1 MEHLCI
7 IHHAFT
13 QAVHFKSVKQ
23 FPLGWWSSHSRS
35 KVKTLTVCCV
45 DLSQS
50 HCLCFVP
57 KQTSPTPSSTSPL
70 PQWNEVDLE
79 EQQLRQR
86 LHEMTDNI
94 SDHSLTSDD
103 EDEPERPHSSQEILA
118 WRSPQA
124 DPRPSKLPIRPT
136 SRASIVV
143 SRLEE
148 EQPQQTESL
157 KVQILWHFY
166 KKSVFLCTYKHS
178 LTVCLP
184 TKRDKRREHLA
195 CCTY

>member
-1 MEHLCI
+1 MC
-7 IHHAFT
+7 
-13 QAVHFKSVKQ
+13 VC
-23 FPLGWWSSHSRS
+23 SRS

-45 DLSQS
+45 NLSQS

-148 EQPQQTESL
+148 GQPQQTESL
-157 KVQILWHFY
+157 TVQILWHFY
-166 KKSVFLCTYKHS
+166 KKSVFFFMYAQAFITSLFTDRKRHKPWASGLLHLLKTAWLMKFQPTSAGNRFKCTLES
-178 LTVCLP
+178 
-184 TKRDKRREHLA
+184 
-195 CCTY
+195 